1 MKMARSFTRANI
13 MPALLGAVT
22 LLTLLAA
29 SRGAESPAAVPV
41 AAQIDN
47 STPDSMNPFFMPESI
62 LTAEQRTQYR
72 AAVESSRGRLLD
84 LDTRLQTVRR
94 ELNEAVLAERLDE
107 NLVREKAAAIAQ
119 LEGEKA
125 VLRAR
130 ALAVIRPSLTP
141 EQLGSLKARNAVPRP
156 KATPEQMEARRQEVK
171 TNLATRLTEEHEA
184 TRQQLAVKLET
195 EITDLRKKQA
205 GGTLTAEEKDRLG
218 RLERMR
224 DHIKTGGE

>member
-29 SRGAESPAAVPV
+29 SRGAETPAAVPV

-47 STPDSMNPFFMPESI
+47 STPDSTNPFFMPESI

>member
-29 SRGAESPAAVPV
+29 SRGAETPAAVPV

-47 STPDSMNPFFMPESI
+47 STPDSTNPFFMPESI

-195 EITDLRKKQA
+195 EIADLRKKQA